1 VAVQPGPIPTE
12 PIEPEQGEPE
22 PGGTNARQR
31 LLILG
36 AAGLALVL
44 LLLVPLL
51 AGRGA
56 DTPVVVGTPSTSG
69 GTGVTG
75 TTKPG
80 GAGQAATPAP
90 TTTTPPVAEAAAL
103 TAKDPF
109 KPLVAAAG
117 SGTPAGS
124 DILPSS
130 GGDSGVTTTTS
141 GASGTT
147 PGGGTSTASRL
158 TLVDVFRSGGVRYV
172 KVQLDGKSYQAAE
185 GGTVAG
191 AYRVVDIGTSCAEFR
206 SSNGA
211 VFTLCEGEAVLK

>member
-1 VAVQPGPIPTE
+1 VAIQPDPTPTE
-12 PIEPEQGEPE
+12 PVEPGQGESE
-22 PGGTNARQR
+22 PGGTNSRQR

-36 AAGLALVL
+36 VAGLALVL

-51 AGRGA
+51 AGGGSGA
-56 DTPVVVGTPSTSG
+56 PTEVGTPPA
-69 GTGVTG
+69 TGATG
-75 TTKPG
+75 TTTPG
-80 GAGQAATPAP
+80 AAAATPAP
-90 TTTTPPVAEAAAL
+90 TTTTPPVAGAAAL

-117 SGTPAGS
+117 TGTPAGS
-124 DILPSS
+124 DILPAS
-130 GGDSGVTTTTS
+130 GGDSGVTTTTT
-141 GASGTT
+141 GASGST
-147 PGGGTSTASRL
+147 PGGGTSTARRL

-185 GGTVAG
+185 GGTIAG
-191 AYRVVDIGTSCAEFR
+191 AYRVVDVGTSCAEFR